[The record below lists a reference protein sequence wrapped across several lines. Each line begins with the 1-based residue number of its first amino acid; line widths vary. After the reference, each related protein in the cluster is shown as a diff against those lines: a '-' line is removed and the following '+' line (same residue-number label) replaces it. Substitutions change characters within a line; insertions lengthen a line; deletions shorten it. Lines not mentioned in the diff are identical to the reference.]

1 MPEDMCKHGFELLA
15 VVLHVRRV
23 PKTFAGD
30 EGSGI
35 LANELVMSAGRHRA
49 VKLLAGSNRSCL
61 GGRSQDLISMVTA
74 TLQQVM
80 GREKITFCSSAELL
94 KKIHTKRGGREVLRV
109 CAGSAWAAVGAGKL
123 LSLCTQLGA
132 WRRRWQLQKGLGQVF
147 GGPGWG
153 HSIFSGD
160 MQHPAPGAAGSPQI
174 QCQWLSLT
182 SLVWCSG

>member
-1 MPEDMCKHGFELLA
+1 MCKHGFELLA

-23 PKTFAGD
+23 PKTFAGA

-94 KKIHTKRGGREVLRV
+94 KKKYTQKGEGGKSSGSVL
-109 CAGSAWAAVGAGKL
+109 ALHGHLSA
-123 LSLCTQLGA
+123 LSLCTQLRA
-132 WRRRWQLQKGLGQVF
+132 WNRRWQLQKGLGQVF
-147 GGPGWG
+147 GVSWLGTQCFSWG
-153 HSIFSGD
+153 H
-160 MQHPAPGAAGSPQI
+160 AALGAAGSPQV

>member
-94 KKIHTKRGGREVLRV
+94 KKIHTKRRGREVLRV
-109 CAGSAWAAVGAGKL
+109 CAGSAWASVSTEPVHTARGLEEVAIAERAWAGFWCVLPGDTVFFLGTCSIQHRGQRGAL
-123 LSLCTQLGA
+123 RSSA
-132 WRRRWQLQKGLGQVF
+132 
-147 GGPGWG
+147 
-153 HSIFSGD
+153 S
-160 MQHPAPGAAGSPQI
+160 GSP
-174 QCQWLSLT
+174 SHH
-182 SLVWCSG
+182 

>member
-1 MPEDMCKHGFELLA
+1 MCKHGFELLA

-23 PKTFAGD
+23 PKTFAGA

-94 KKIHTKRGGREVLRV
+94 KKNTHKKEREGSPPGLCWLCMGICQRWEAAEPVHT
-109 CAGSAWAAVGAGKL
+109 AW
-123 LSLCTQLGA
+123 
-132 WRRRWQLQKGLGQVF
+132 RWQLQKGLGQVF
-147 GGPGWG
+147 GVSCLGTQCFSWG
-153 HSIFSGD
+153 H
-160 MQHPAPGAAGSPQI
+160 AALGAAGSPQV

>member
-1 MPEDMCKHGFELLA
+1 MCKHGFELLA

-23 PKTFAGD
+23 PKTFGGA

-94 KKIHTKRGGREVLRV
+94 KKNTHKKERE
-109 CAGSAWAAVGAGKL
+109 
-123 LSLCTQLGA
+123 
-132 WRRRWQLQKGLGQVF
+132 
-147 GGPGWG
+147 
-153 HSIFSGD
+153 
-160 MQHPAPGAAGSPQI
+160 GSPPGLCWLCMGI
-174 QCQWLSLT
+174 CQH
-182 SLVWCSG
+182 

>member
-1 MPEDMCKHGFELLA
+1 MCKHGFELLA

-23 PKTFAGD
+23 PKTFAGA

-94 KKIHTKRGGREVLRV
+94 KKKIHTKRRGREVLRV
-109 CAGSAWAAVGAGKL
+109 CAGSAWASVSAGNL
-123 LSLCTQLGA
+123 LSLCTELGA
-132 WRRRWQLQKGLGQVF
+132 WRRWQLQKGLGQVF
-147 GGPGWG
+147 GGQGWG
-153 HSIFSGD
+153 HRCFFWEHAASN
-160 MQHPAPGAAGSPQI
+160 MGAAGSPQV

>member
-1 MPEDMCKHGFELLA
+1 MCKHGFELLA

-23 PKTFAGD
+23 PKTFAGA

-94 KKIHTKRGGREVLRV
+94 KKKIHTKRRGREVLRV
-109 CAGSAWAAVGAGKL
+109 CAGSAWASVSAGKL
-123 LSLCTQLGA
+123 LSLCTQLGGGNC
-132 WRRRWQLQKGLGQVF
+132 RKGLGRFLVC
-147 GGPGWG
+147 PGWG
-153 HSIFSGD
+153 HSVFPGD
-160 MQHPAPGAAGSPQI
+160 MQHPTWGQRGALRSSASGSP
-174 QCQWLSLT
+174 SHH
-182 SLVWCSG
+182 